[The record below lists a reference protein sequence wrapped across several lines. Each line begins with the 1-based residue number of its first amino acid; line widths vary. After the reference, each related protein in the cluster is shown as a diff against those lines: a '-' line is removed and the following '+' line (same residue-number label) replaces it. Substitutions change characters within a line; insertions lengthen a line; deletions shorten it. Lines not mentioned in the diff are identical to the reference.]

1 MVRKVGN
8 VGRGMRGETVEESIT
23 GVINPPGKQA
33 EQKALV
39 EHNKNSVFSQRAIGS
54 QERL

>member
-1 MVRKVGN
+1 MWEEVWEERKK
-8 VGRGMRGETVEESIT
+8 RAFT
-23 GVINPPGKQA
+23 GVINPPGKQV

-39 EHNKNSVFSQRAIGS
+39 EHNKDSVFSQRAIGS